1 MKQSNHDT
9 LVHRLAM
16 VLVKLNQGES
26 LDPQVLAVEFGV
38 NLRTIQRDLNQR
50 FGYLPLEKFE
60 GRYRLDPTFLGKLS
74 AKDIERFAGLAGVKG
89 LFPSLSDDFLRDV
102 FDSRVRDSFLVKGH
116 HYEDL
121 SGKEALFK
129 QIESAVVAKVQIS
142 FRYLKRDRSTTSVDA
157 QPYKLLNHKGIWYL
171 AAVSAGKLKTY
182 SFSRIE
188 ALMASTVQFDID
200 PLIEAKLLEQDGI
213 WMSDA
218 AFEVVLSVSPEVSGY
233 FKRRRL
239 IANQVIVKELED
251 GGLIVSAKVG
261 HMNQVLPH
269 VRYWIPH
276 LRVISP
282 DGLQFQLEN
291 ELQGYLR
298 GTSPKE
304 SQR

>member
-1 MKQSNHDT
+1 
-9 LVHRLAM
+9 
-16 VLVKLNQGES
+16 
-26 LDPQVLAVEFGV
+26 
-38 NLRTIQRDLNQR
+38 
-50 FGYLPLEKFE
+50 
-60 GRYRLDPTFLGKLS
+60 
-74 AKDIERFAGLAGVKG
+74 
-89 LFPSLSDDFLRDV
+89 
-102 FDSRVRDSFLVKGH
+102 
-116 HYEDL
+116 
-121 SGKEALFK
+121 
-129 QIESAVVAKVQIS
+129 
-142 FRYLKRDRSTTSVDA
+142 LKRDRSTTSVDA